1 MNISWLTLRDLQYLV
16 AVADHAHFGK
26 AAAACNVSQPALSAQ
41 IRKIEDVLGVQ
52 LFERTNR
59 RVTITPS
66 GKAVSDQARVV
77 LEEAAKIGGITRS
90 AQEPLAGTLRLGAIA
105 TVGPY
110 LLPHLLSPLLKR
122 YPTLDLFLREG
133 LTDQLLGELRAGQL
147 DAVIASNTFV
157 DSTLRII
164 PLFFEPFV
172 LAVPRG
178 HKLATKQHLD
188 RRDLNGERMILL
200 EDGHCLRDQTL
211 DLCPANRRGHVRQF
225 HATSLETLRHL
236 VATGS
241 GYTLIPGL
249 AVREDKT
256 LKSLMSYRHFDDK
269 GVGREVIL
277 ACRNRFG
284 RMADID
290 ALANFIRENLPE
302 GVRRLNHPIANEV
315 I

>member
-1 MNISWLTLRDLQYLV
+1 LRPMNISWLTLRDLQYLV
-16 AVADHAHFGK
+16 AVADHQHFGR

-66 GKAVSDQARVV
+66 GHAVANQARVV
-77 LEEAAKIGGITRS
+77 LEEAGKIAELTR
-90 AQEPLAGTLRLGAIA
+90 AVQEPLTGTLRLGAIA

-110 LLPHLLSPLLKR
+110 LLPHLLAPLRKAF
-122 YPTLDLFLREG
+122 PKLDLFLREG
-133 LTDQLLGELRAGQL
+133 LTDQLLAELRTGQL
-147 DAVIASNTFV
+147 DAVIASDTFV
-157 DSTLRII
+157 DPSLRII
-164 PLFFEPFV
+164 SLFFEPFV

-178 HKLATKQHLD
+178 HKLETKEHLN
-188 RRDLNGERMILL
+188 RRDLKSEQMILL

-241 GYTLIPGL
+241 GYTLFPAL
-249 AVREDKT
+249 AVRDEKI
-256 LKSLMSYRHFDDK
+256 LKPLIRYRQFEDK
-269 GVGREVIL
+269 GVGRQIIL

-284 RMADID
+284 RMTDIETLAD
-290 ALANFIRENLPE
+290 FIRKKNFFISVGPTP
-302 GVRRLNHPIANEV
+302 RDS
-315 I
+315 

>member
-16 AVADHAHFGK
+16 AVADHRHFGK
-26 AAAACNVSQPALSAQ
+26 AAAACNVSQPALSSQ

-59 RVTITPS
+59 RVMITPS
-66 GKAVSDQARVV
+66 GQAVANQARIV
-77 LEEAAKIGGITRS
+77 LEEAGKIADLTRS
-90 AQEPLAGTLRLGAIA
+90 AQEPLTGALRLGAIA

-110 LLPHLLSPLLKR
+110 LMPYLLAPLRKA
-122 YPTLDLFLREG
+122 YPKLDLFLREG
-133 LTDQLLGELRAGQL
+133 LTEQLLADLRAGQL
-147 DAVIASNTFV
+147 DVVIASNTFV
-157 DSTLRII
+157 DPSLRII

-178 HKLATKQHLD
+178 HKLETKENLT
-188 RRDLNGERMILL
+188 RRDLNSEQMILL

-241 GYTLIPGL
+241 GYTLFPAL
-249 AVREDKT
+249 AVRDEKVLKT
-256 LKSLMSYRHFDDK
+256 LIRYRNFEDK
-269 GVGREVIL
+269 GVGRQIIL

-284 RMADID
+284 RMTDVD
-290 ALANFIRENLPE
+290 ALADFIRKNVP
-302 GVRRLNHPIANEV
+302 VAAISQR
-315 I
+315 